1 MWVGSRCGFFF
12 RVEKE
17 RFYSSFVQWNSEL
30 FKYGVSVDNLFYFGC
45 RSTRCWRTLFPK
57 LCKEPEEKK
66 RKNMQPGIVAAGE
79 RILSFI
85 SSFHCFFRQKKIFFL
100 KKAAINTY
108 IKNKKIKKTW
118 QRIRIP
124 ASCCHSWEEGIWMY
138 IRDLKRERNDQLD
151 A

>member
-108 IKNKKIKKTW
+108 IKNKKWELQVIFKHIFIFVNCAQKKSTFRN
-118 QRIRIP
+118 RIR
-124 ASCCHSWEEGIWMY
+124 
-138 IRDLKRERNDQLD
+138 R
-151 A
+151 